1 MVLTQTVRDIN
12 SAENFCQAYNHV
24 NQDECEM
31 YVGDTPPE
39 VSRLV
44 LQRFQNGE
52 TRTLVVVDKLR
63 EGYDN
68 KKVSVVAIVR
78 NVGRRSTV
86 LFAQFVGRAIRKV
99 RPNDPVTAVIIA
111 HRRHNQRQ
119 NYEQFDRVNVEANDD
134 DANDEAND
142 D

>member
-12 SAENFCQAYNHV
+12 SAENFCQAYNRVIRV
-24 NQDECEM
+24 NDPYQCEM
-31 YVGDTPPE
+31 YVGGTDAA
-39 VSRLV
+39 V
-44 LQRFQNGE
+44 LQRFQDHI

-68 KKVSVVAIVR
+68 KRVSVVAIVR
-78 NVGRRSTV
+78 NVGQRSTV

-99 RPNDPVTAVIIA
+99 RRDDPVTAVIIA

-119 NYEQFDRVNVEANDD
+119 NYEQFDRVNDQANDD

>member
-1 MVLTQTVRDIN
+1 MQYQAMVLTQTVRGIN
-12 SAENFCQAYNHV
+12 SAENFCQAYNRV
-24 NQDECEM
+24 NPDQCEM
-31 YVGDTPPE
+31 YVGDTSAE
-39 VSRLV
+39 VLR
-44 LQRFQNGE
+44 RFQNGT

-68 KKVSVVAIVR
+68 KRVSVVAIVR

-99 RPNDPVTAVIIA
+99 RPDDPVTAVIIA

-119 NYEQFDRVNVEANDD
+119 NYDHFDQV
-134 DANDEAND
+134 NDEAND